1 MRVRLQATVLVA
13 LLASVGCTDGS
24 SDESEKAS
32 AARAVASP
40 ELVALSWP
48 VQMSDSAKRAP
59 FEQHAGWGAMFKRD
73 LPGALAAFQADPGD
87 GRGLARVHADLAAV
101 YRQAA
106 WMGAQA
112 TRHIYGADRQATDP
126 LVADY
131 FLGVSLGIAGQC
143 SEAQAALAKLDPVP
157 SELAAHHTWWTTWA
171 SHESCPSLPTA
182 EALSGLPGSPSLVEA
197 GMDPDV
203 GDVPRWTFAEQS
215 ESALDVHSGEL
226 TSLVQIALSHEE
238 RALQVVPPADKPLVK
253 ARLSPWRLG
262 LEGTVEAGE
271 LPAEVDSAWLFLDFA
286 MVGADLGFLADAERD
301 GLPAVDAW
309 KDRSLLAAAM
319 VPAVEGDKLV
329 PDIVIDQAAEL
340 RVQLRTAMESAS
352 GSPMSFQAEFAKIGE
367 VALLRA
373 GMLVADAND
382 QYRDAGI
389 LRINAFERSDSAAR
403 DPVFLMSTASWD
415 AGNRSPLRAQEIVH
429 GFVSRYPSV
438 RAARYPLDAL
448 HIRLGRTAPPSTPV
462 H

>member
-1 MRVRLQATVLVA
+1 MRLRFQEVVLVA
-13 LLASVGCTDGS
+13 LLFSVGCSDGN
-24 SDESEKAS
+24 SDESDRSS
-32 AARAVASP
+32 AAKVVAPP
-40 ELVALSWP
+40 ELVASSWP
-48 VQMSDSAKRAP
+48 VQMSDSARRAP

-73 LPGALAAFQADPGD
+73 LPSALAAFQADPGD
-87 GRGLARVHADLAAV
+87 GRGLSRVHADLAAV

-112 TRHIYGADRQATDP
+112 TRHIYGADRHPTDP

-143 SEAQAALAKLDPVP
+143 SEAQAALARVDPVP
-157 SELAAHHTWWTTWA
+157 SELAAHHTWWTAWS
-171 SHESCPSLPTA
+171 SHDSCPRLPTA
-182 EALSGLPGSPSLVEA
+182 DELSGLPGAPILVVA
-197 GMDPDV
+197 GADPDV
-203 GDVPRWTFAEQS
+203 GEVPRWTFSEQS
-215 ESALDVHSGEL
+215 DSALDVHSGEL
-226 TSLVQIALSHEE
+226 TSLLQIALSHEE
-238 RALQVVPPADKPLVK
+238 RALEVAPPADKPLVK
-253 ARLSPWRLG
+253 ARLGPWRLG
-262 LEGTVEAGE
+262 LEGEVDTGE
-271 LPAEVDSAWLFLDFA
+271 LPAEVDVAWLFLDFA
-286 MVGADLGFLADAERD
+286 LVGADLGFLAAAERD
-301 GLPAVDAW
+301 GLSAIDAW

-319 VPAVEGDKLV
+319 VPAVDGDKLV
-329 PDIVIDQAAEL
+329 PDIVIDQAADL
-340 RVQLRTAMESAS
+340 RIQLRNAMEATS
-352 GSPMSFQAEFAKIGE
+352 GTPMSFQAEFAKIGE

-389 LRINAFERSDSAAR
+389 LRINAFERSDSSAR

-448 HIRLGRTAPPSTPV
+448 HLRLGRPAPPSTAV